1 MSHRSHRFTQ
11 IYFYTNNKNR
21 YKPLED
27 DRDKENFAEQVKDI
41 LANIDEYQ
49 TLVDRNRKTAL
60 ELGDWEMRASV
71 IKETLASLNY
81 SI

>member
-1 MSHRSHRFTQ
+1 MLSRIIIIGKAPQ
-11 IYFYTNNKNR
+11 ELVELIGYN
-21 YKPLED
+21 PVVDL
-27 DRDKENFAEQVKDI
+27 DKENFAEQVKDI